1 MKATVALIYAMATAP
16 MAMAWGMQV
25 HSVIGKV
32 ADELL
37 SPGGLRLFRWLL
49 PSTTLADASAWADY
63 AKMTP
68 QYSYTRDFH
77 YIKTR
82 DAPPNQC
89 SFYDGRDCPNGNCLV
104 GAIAEY
110 TSVFQNFQ
118 KKSRRELGDALKFL
132 MHFIGDLTQPLHVSG
147 HENGGHS
154 VQVRYGRA
162 TVSLHSVI
170 DDNIPWGRIKAN
182 FGGNPD
188 RYANYLVGRI
198 KQDRQQ
204 NLEARWLSRHSVFD
218 VNEWGNS
225 MAAMEWAVESNA
237 LSCAIIWPAYYAD
250 PTQDFSAGFYREMLW
265 LVDEQLAKAGFRIA
279 FWINKVADEME
290 RGRR

>member
-147 HENGGHS
+147 H
-154 VQVRYGRA
+154 
-162 TVSLHSVI
+162 
-170 DDNIPWGRIKAN
+170 
-182 FGGNPD
+182 D